1 MFNIK
6 ILDTGEIS
14 FMGRLDASQVDV
26 AEKILEEVMTSR
38 TINLKDLEYISSA
51 GLGILLA
58 HQKRLKGTGHAMR
71 LVNLNKHVKDIFIL
85 TGFDHIFEIE

>member
-1 MFNIK
+1 MFNAK

-14 FMGRLDASQVDV
+14 FTGRLDASQVDA
-26 AEKILEEVMTSR
+26 AEKVLEEVTTSR
-38 TINLKDLEYISSA
+38 TINLKELEYISSA

-58 HQKRLKGTGHAMR
+58 HQKRLKETGHAMR

-85 TGFDHIFEIE
+85 TGFNLVFEIE

>member
-1 MFNIK
+1 MFDAK
-6 ILDTGEIS
+6 ILDTGEIL
-14 FMGRLDASQVDV
+14 FVGRLDASQVDV
-26 AEKILEEVMTSR
+26 AEKILEEVTTSR
-38 TINLKDLEYISSA
+38 TINLKELEYISSA

-58 HQKRLKGTGHAMR
+58 RQKRLKEAGHAMR